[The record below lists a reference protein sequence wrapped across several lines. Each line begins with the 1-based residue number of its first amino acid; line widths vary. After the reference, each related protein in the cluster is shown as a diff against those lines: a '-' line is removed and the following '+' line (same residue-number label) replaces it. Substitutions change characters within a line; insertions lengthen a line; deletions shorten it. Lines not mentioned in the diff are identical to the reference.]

1 MRKAFPSRRPTE
13 SAPVARVF
21 TATPVFA
28 IAGRRVN
35 AEYARRLR
43 SAADAVALVPEGAYV
58 LQNNAVGEPP
68 GLLAA
73 IAERVRAGDLRRVRM
88 ASLLPMGGSAASIFA
103 PDVCGSIEW
112 ESLFA
117 SGVDRARVRDGQ
129 ACFIP
134 AQFHQIPRIIADHLD
149 VDVTLIRV
157 SPPDAHGWMSL
168 GVNVDTAKAAIA
180 KARHR
185 PRRGDALHAA
195 RPWQF
200 VGARLGVRR
209 HHRARRPHPGAA
221 GPAGP

>member
-21 TATPVFA
+21 TAAPVFA

-103 PDVCGSIEW
+103 PDVCGCIEW

-180 KARHR
+180 KARIVIAEVTR
-185 PRRGDALHAA
+185 FMPRVHGNSWVHAS
-195 RPWQF
+195 
-200 VGARLGVRR
+200 VRR
-209 HHRARRPHPGAA
+209 HHRHDVPSRRRSA
-221 GPAGP
+221 GP